1 MSDFPGIVPDAAS
14 RFLDSR
20 LVCLRNASIPEKQGR
35 WYVKRVETFIKVKNV
50 FRSRFFRVIKSWLA
64 RISHRRSHHPDF
76 GQDVARNPDESLRTG

>member
-50 FRSRFFRVIKSWLA
+50 FRSRFFRVMKSWLGRGCWIGYSTETGA
-64 RISHRRSHHPDF
+64 GMQGSHAS
-76 GQDVARNPDESLRTG
+76 